1 MVLFPPLLLATLAAA
16 CGGAAAGEGSG
27 PFLEAEWSGK
37 NTAKIRGAATAEWC
51 DSLHL
56 LEIQALRGDTGVG
69 IAIYPGRLVQAGR
82 YRVLPP
88 TVADST
94 PPGAAVA
101 LRWFAETSIR
111 GFQGDSGTV
120 VVEQPRPGILAGTFE
135 AKAHSVTDT
144 EHLTIRGSF
153 RRLVVRPVSSR
164 GCVARLQRPDS
175 SGGVH

>member
-1 MVLFPPLLLATLAAA
+1 MVLPTSLLLATLVAA

-37 NTAKIRGAATAEWC
+37 DTAKIRGAATAEWC

-56 LEIQALRGDTGVG
+56 LQIQALRGDTGVG
-69 IAIYPGRLVQAGR
+69 IAIYPGRQIQAGR
-82 YRVLPP
+82 YRVLAP

-94 PPGAAVA
+94 PPAAAVA
-101 LRWFAETSIR
+101 LRWFAETSIK
-111 GFQGDSGTV
+111 GFQGDTGIV
-120 VVEQPRPGILAGTFE
+120 VVEQPRPGILTGTFE

-144 EHLTIRGSF
+144 EHLSIRGSF
-153 RRLVVRPVSSR
+153 RRLVARPASR
-164 GCVARLQRPDS
+164 ECVARHQRPDS